1 VFILVMYFDDAFF
14 ACYFADLLGHDGVLF
29 EGVNGFVAFIFVYY
43 YAEAPAHV
51 KGSKH
56 FFVGYDVAE
65 FLGGALDNAEN
76 GLRLEVVKGEADA
89 F

>member
-1 VFILVMYFDDAFF
+1 MVMYFDDAFF
-14 ACYFADLLGHDGVLF
+14 VCDFADSLGHDAVLL
-29 EGVNGFVAFIFVYY
+29 EGVHGFVDFSFVYD

-56 FFVGYDVAE
+56 FLVGYGVAE
-65 FLGGALDNAEN
+65 FLGGALDYAEN
-76 GLRLEVVKGEADA
+76 GLRLEVVKIEADA